1 MSHRQTRLERISEG
15 SFPYWVCLPEEKCIG
30 ANYNKHWSF
39 CQASG
44 LTPSRHGRS
53 VVWQREWYCVFRFAE
68 QEHADLF
75 MQEFGGEPMHPSER
89 GRGKHWSQWKKG
101 TYRPIGCH
109 LRRIDQ
115 DVSRQNVVDEG
126 RWCLCC
132 RQVERL
138 GTDDPVPIAAD
149 IIT

>member
-1 MSHRQTRLERISEG
+1 VGSRLQGTAVPLFGKGNGTVFS
-15 SFPYWVCLPEEKCIG
+15 VL
-30 ANYNKHWSF
+30 
-39 CQASG
+39 
-44 LTPSRHGRS
+44 PSRK
-53 VVWQREWYCVFRFAE
+53 
-68 QEHADLF
+68 HADLF